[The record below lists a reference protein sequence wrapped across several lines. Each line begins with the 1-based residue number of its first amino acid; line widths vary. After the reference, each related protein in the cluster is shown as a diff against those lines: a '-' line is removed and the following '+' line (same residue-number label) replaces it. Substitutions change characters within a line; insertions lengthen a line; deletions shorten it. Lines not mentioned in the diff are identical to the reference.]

1 MREEIHELLESKI
14 SLHDKHR
21 FEVKLDVQLAPERKN
36 VYRVETYFFVPRALN
51 VTPASYTKNDFYN
64 SAQKYLRFKTPQMS
78 LAMLADA
85 ANRLS
90 PLHGVHRKLIP
101 IMAGRHDMAGE
112 DAVVDEIKLLGAIAR
127 GAARDFVRLLL
138 KDLAE
143 ARQSKPDAAARLARV
158 SEAALGF
165 LGEVKALTAAMHFL
179 HGQVSNPSVPVR
191 LRDAFLFCDEY
202 LSIRLENYLTTL
214 LEEVRQNA
222 QSREALAVLD
232 AELVK
237 LVLEQRAYRRSMGY
251 PSLIKSRGP
260 NELMVYR
267 RGVLKKFVSS
277 GLFLQVQVSEWEG
290 LVQFLYGLAAGAAML
305 FATIVALAAQSRYAT
320 NSLPF
325 VFTVVIAYIFKDRI
339 KDWLKLIFSKS
350 MTRWLSDRR
359 ADILDPGTGRRIG
372 SFKEAFSFVPP
383 EQVPPEIH
391 RRRNADNFTT
401 MDQEGKPEWVM
412 KHEKEVTLDPKPILA
427 FHERRKDL
435 NDIMRFSVDA
445 FLRQADD
452 PKVDYPHLSD
462 EGDRVEA
469 LHCARVYHVNM
480 IMRYA
485 AQDSAGRPQLS
496 YSRVRIVFTRD
507 GIVRL
512 EEVPVG

>member
-1 MREEIHELLESKI
+1 MREETHELLESKI
-14 SLHDKHR
+14 TLHDKHR
-21 FEVKLDVQLAPERKN
+21 FEVKLDVELAPGRKN

-51 VTPASYTKNDFYN
+51 VTRASYTKSRFYN
-64 SAQKYLRFKTPQMS
+64 SAQGYLRFKTPQMS
-78 LAMLADA
+78 LARLADA
-85 ANRLS
+85 ANLLS

-101 IMAGRHDMAGE
+101 ILAGRHDSAGE
-112 DAVVDEIKLLGAIAR
+112 HAVIDELKLLGAVAQ
-127 GAARDFVRLLL
+127 GATRDFVRLLL
-138 KDLAE
+138 RDLAE
-143 ARQSKPDAAARLARV
+143 ARQSRPGAARLARLQQ
-158 SEAALGF
+158 SALAF
-165 LGEVKALTAAMHFL
+165 LGEVKGFVAAMQFL
-179 HGQVSNPSVPVR
+179 NGQVAGPAVPAR
-191 LRDAFLFCDEY
+191 LRDAFHFCDEY
-202 LSIRLENYLTTL
+202 LSIKLENYLTTL
-214 LEEVRQNA
+214 LEGVRESA
-222 QSREALAVLD
+222 QAREALAALD
-232 AELVK
+232 AELV
-237 LVLEQRAYRRSMGY
+237 LLIRQQRAHRRGMGY

-277 GLFLQVQVSEWEG
+277 GLFLEVQVSEWEG
-290 LVQFLYGLAAGAAML
+290 LVQFFYGLAAGAAML

-325 VFTVVIAYIFKDRI
+325 LSCVVIGYVFKDRI
-339 KDWLKLIFSKS
+339 KDWLKLLFSRS
-350 MTRWLSDRR
+350 MTLWLSDRR
-359 ADILDPGTGRRIG
+359 ADIFDPGTGKRIG

-401 MDQEGKPEWVM
+401 MDQEGKPERVM
-412 KHEKEVTLDPKPILA
+412 KYEKEVTLDPKPILA
-427 FHERRKDL
+427 CHERRKDL
-435 NDIMRFSVDA
+435 NDIMRFSIDA

-452 PKVDYPHLSD
+452 PKVDYLNLSD
-462 EGDRVEA
+462 ESDRLEA